1 MLKDYRTDR
10 IHNVLLAG
18 HGQVGKTTLNE
29 SLLVAGGAL
38 AEAGSV
44 ERGTTVSDFDEE
56 EIARKMSLR
65 TTLSFV
71 EYQDHKINLLDAPGS
86 PDFSGDVL
94 AALHV
99 ADSTLILVDA
109 EAGPEIESIKHAR
122 YAQEFNV
129 PRAIFVNKMDKERA
143 DFESAVE
150 ACTQKF
156 HKPKLPIWLPIGQ
169 GADFQ
174 GVVDLLKMKA
184 LLFPAGAKTPTV
196 AAIPPE
202 MAEAAQKARDVL
214 IEDAAEGDDQ
224 LTEEFLEGKPLTP
237 EEIDRGLNE
246 DMMSGKFIPVLC
258 GCANRPACAAALL
271 DFIIEVMP
279 HAGERAA
286 AEGFEPGAPEKPLR
300 REAKSDAPFSAFVF
314 KTMID
319 QYSGKFS
326 FFRIQSGAVASEQ
339 DVLNVN
345 LNRKERLSHLYALQG
360 KKPVEVPRGIA
371 GDILAVAKLDTVHT
385 SHTFADPAQA
395 IEYPPLRLPQAVYSI
410 AVAPVKKADEGK
422 MATVLGKLCEED
434 PTLIFRFE
442 PETHQS
448 LLSAMGDVQLD
459 MALSKL
465 KKKFNVDVER
475 GMPRILYK
483 ETIQKNASGHHKHK
497 KQTGGH
503 GQYGDVYLDIA
514 PVSRGEGYRFEDHI
528 VGGVIPKGYLPGI
541 EKGVKQALDRGV
553 LAGYPV
559 IDVLVK
565 VVDGS
570 YHDVDSSE
578 MSFKIAGRTAFKD
591 AMSKASPILLE
602 PVMQVAIF
610 ADDSYM
616 GGITSDLN
624 SRRGRILSMG
634 TGEIKAHVPQ
644 SDLLNYSKDL
654 KAITSGTA
662 SFEMAFSHY
671 QPISG
676 RIAEN
681 VIKEAAVLHGD
692 IKEEED

>member
-1 MLKDYRTDR
+1 MLKDYRTEK

-29 SLLVAGGAL
+29 SLLAAAGAISEPGQ
-38 AEAGSV
+38 V

-56 EIARKMSLR
+56 EIFRKMSLH
-65 TTLSFV
+65 TSLSFV
-71 EYQDHKINLLDAPGS
+71 EYQEHKINFLDAPGS
-86 PDFSGDVL
+86 PDFIGDVL

-99 ADSTLILVDA
+99 VDSALVLVDA
-109 EAGPEIESIKHAR
+109 EAGPEIESIKHSRHAHD
-122 YAQEFNV
+122 FGV
-129 PRAIFVNKMDKERA
+129 PRAVFINKMDKERA
-143 DFESAVE
+143 NFDAAVE

-156 HKPKLPIWLPIGQ
+156 HKPKLPIWLPIGS
-169 GADFQ
+169 GADFK

-196 AAIPPE
+196 TEIPAD
-202 MAEAAQKARDVL
+202 MQAAAQAARDAL
-214 IEDAAEGDDQ
+214 IEAAAEGDDQ
-224 LTEEFLEGKPLTP
+224 LTEEFLEGKPLTT

-246 DMMSGKFIPVLC
+246 DMMAGKFIPVLC
-258 GCANRPACAAALL
+258 GCGNRVSCAVALL

-279 HAGERAA
+279 NAGEKSAA
-286 AEGFEPGAPEKPLR
+286 QGFEVGSPDKPLT
-300 REAKSDAPFSAFVF
+300 REPKAEAPFSAYIF

-319 QYSGKFS
+319 QYSGKFTL
-326 FFRIQSGAVASEQ
+326 FRIQSGSVTSET
-339 DVLNVN
+339 DVFNTN
-345 LNRKERLSHLYALQG
+345 LNRRERLSHLYALQG
-360 KKPVEVPRGIA
+360 KKTIEVPRGVA
-371 GDILAVAKLDTVHT
+371 GDILAVTKLDTVHT
-385 SHTFADPAQA
+385 GQTFADPNAL
-395 IEYPPLRLPQAVYSI
+395 IEYPALRLPQAVYSI
-410 AVAPVKKADEGK
+410 AIAPVKKADEGK

-448 LLSAMGDVQLD
+448 LLSAMGDLQLEI
-459 MALSKL
+459 ALTKL

-475 GMPRILYK
+475 GLPRVLYK
-483 ETIQKNASGHHKHK
+483 ETIQKGANGHHKHK

-503 GQYGDVYLDIA
+503 GQYGDVYLDIE
-514 PVSRGEGYRFEDHI
+514 PVARGEGYRFEDHI

-541 EKGVKQALDRGV
+541 EKGVKQALERGV

-591 AMSKASPILLE
+591 AMAKASPILLE
-602 PVMQVAIF
+602 PVMEVSIY
-610 ADDSYM
+610 ADDTHM

-634 TGEIKAHVPQ
+634 TGEIKANVPQ
-644 SDLLNYSKDL
+644 AELLNYSKDL

-662 SFEMAFSHY
+662 AFEMAFSHY

-692 IKEEED
+692 RKEEED